1 MTQSYCYNCM
11 RPLEGAEVCKYCGTD
26 CRAQLRGKPYYLPCG
41 TVLSNRYIIGR
52 VIGEGGFGITYIGM
66 DTTLSKRVAVK
77 EFYPAGIASRNSA
90 VSKEIGVLNE
100 RQGFFRGGVERFM
113 VEAKSVAA
121 FSDEEGIVD
130 VQDYFQ
136 ENNTAY
142 IVMDFLDG
150 ENLKQYMRHHGLF
163 EPEKLI
169 ELLMPVMKA
178 LKDMHAKCIIH
189 RDISPDNIMYT
200 KKGTLKLMD
209 FGSARSYIDDEK
221 QIAIIL
227 KQGFAPEE
235 QFRHDGEQGP
245 FNDVYALCATIYT
258 CVTGK
263 VPPVAKDRVENDT
276 LVPPSKLGIKIS
288 SVHEQAILHGLAVF
302 VRDRTP
308 DMDALITEL
317 TAKVPVDIQT
327 AHTITYRAKPK
338 NENQGQP
345 KTSPS
350 DKKPEPDAPPAS
362 PNEYMN
368 ARKTTNAT
376 IIPNEE
382 PTPHKPLWKTLFLYG
397 IPIVLILAA
406 MTAGAV
412 LLFNHMGLNKDSLKS
427 EPSTEVETT
436 FNIKDLLSGIDQ
448 THPTFTD
455 PTNSQETTEP
465 VVTTAPP
472 PISADEAKAQKEEL
486 KSFFLS
492 NVEHNDSEARYGER
506 IELRNIYHVES
517 KYNNAITYIC
527 FLYRNASSDYYKV
540 MYVPAQQFSLK
551 GGKLE
556 YSSTYM
562 NASRSAKSL
571 AEAMENCWLLS
582 DTFRNQYTKTTI
594 F

>member
-1 MTQSYCYNCM
+1 MQKYCYNCM
-11 RPLEGAEVCKYCGTD
+11 RPLDGAEVCKHCGTD
-26 CRAQLRGKPYYLPCG
+26 CKALFRGKPYFLPCG

-77 EFYPAGIASRNSA
+77 EFYPSGIASRNSA
-90 VSKEIGVLNE
+90 VSKEISVLNE

-142 IVMDFLDG
+142 IVMDYLDG

-163 EPEKLI
+163 EPERLI
-169 ELLMPVMKA
+169 RLLMPVMKA
-178 LKDMHAKCIIH
+178 LKDMHVNGIIH

-235 QFRHDGEQGP
+235 QFRHNGEQGP

-258 CVTGK
+258 CITGK

-276 LVPPSKLGIKIS
+276 LIPPSKLGIKIS

-302 VRDRTP
+302 VKDRTP
-308 DMDALITEL
+308 DIDALITEL

-338 NENQGQP
+338 NGDQGQQANDP
-345 KTSPS
+345 
-350 DKKPEPDAPPAS
+350 DKKAPPAS

-376 IIPNEE
+376 IIPNDE
-382 PTPHKPLWKTLFLYG
+382 PTPQKPLRKTLLLYG
-397 IPIVLILAA
+397 IPIILILAV
-406 MTAGAV
+406 MIGGGI
-412 LLFNHMGLNKDSLKS
+412 LLFNHPGSNKDSLKS
-427 EPSTEVETT
+427 EPSTEAETT

-455 PTNSQETTEP
+455 PTNTQETTEP

-472 PISADEAKAQKEEL
+472 PISADEAKAQEDEL
-486 KSFFLS
+486 RSFFLS
-492 NVEHNDSEARYGER
+492 NVEHNDNEARYGER

-527 FLYRNASSDYYKV
+527 FLYRNASSDYYRV
-540 MYVPAQQFSLK
+540 MYVPAQQFSIK
-551 GGKLE
+551 DGKLE
-556 YSSTYM
+556 YISTFM
-562 NASRSAKSL
+562 NASRSAKSM

-582 DTFRNQYTKTTI
+582 DTFRNQYNKTTI

>member
-1 MTQSYCYNCM
+1 MQEYCYNCM
-11 RPLEGAEVCKYCGTD
+11 RPLEGAAFCKYCGAD
-26 CRAQLRGKPYYLPCG
+26 SKVKPQGKPYFLPCG

-77 EFYPAGIASRNSA
+77 EFYPSGIAARNSA
-90 VSKEIGVLNE
+90 VSNEIGVLSE
-100 RQGFFRGGVERFM
+100 RRGFFRGGVERFM
-113 VEAKSVAA
+113 FEAKSVAA

-142 IVMDFLDG
+142 IVMDYLDG
-150 ENLKQYMRHHGLF
+150 ENLKQYMRHRGLF

-178 LKDMHAKCIIH
+178 LKDMHAKGIIH

-258 CVTGK
+258 CITGK

-308 DMDALITEL
+308 DMDTLITEL
-317 TAKVPVDIQT
+317 TAKAPVNIQT
-327 AHTITYRAKPK
+327 ANTITYPVKPK
-338 NENQGQP
+338 SENQGQQTADP
-345 KTSPS
+345 
-350 DKKPEPDAPPAS
+350 DKKPAPPGAPPAS

-382 PTPHKPLWKTLFLYG
+382 PTPQKPLWKTLLLYG
-397 IPIVLILAA
+397 IPIVLILAV
-406 MTAGAV
+406 MIGGAV
-412 LLFNHMGLNKDSLKS
+412 LLFNHLGSNKDSLKS
-427 EPSTEVETT
+427 EPSTEAETT

-455 PTNSQETTEP
+455 PTNTQETTES

-472 PISADEAKAQKEEL
+472 PLSASEANAHADEL

-492 NVEHNDSEARYGER
+492 NVEHNDNEARYGER

-517 KYNNAITYIC
+517 RYNNAITYIC
-527 FLYRNASSDYYKV
+527 FLYRNASADYYRV
-540 MYVPAQQFSLK
+540 MYVPAQQFSIK
-551 GGKLE
+551 DGKLE

>member
-1 MTQSYCYNCM
+1 MQKYCYNCM
-11 RPLEGAEVCKYCGTD
+11 RPLDGAEVCKHCGTD
-26 CRAQLRGKPYYLPCG
+26 CKALFRGKPYFLPCG

-77 EFYPAGIASRNSA
+77 EFYPSGIASRNSA
-90 VSKEIGVLNE
+90 VSKEISVLNE

-142 IVMDFLDG
+142 IVMDYLDG
-150 ENLKQYMRHHGLF
+150 E
-163 EPEKLI
+163 KLI
-169 ELLMPVMKA
+169 RLLMPVMKA
-178 LKDMHAKCIIH
+178 LKDMHVNGIIH

-235 QFRHDGEQGP
+235 QFRHNGEQGP

-258 CVTGK
+258 CITGK

-276 LVPPSKLGIKIS
+276 LIPPSKLGIKIS

-302 VRDRTP
+302 VKDRTP
-308 DMDALITEL
+308 DIDALITEL

-338 NENQGQP
+338 NGDQGQQANDP
-345 KTSPS
+345 
-350 DKKPEPDAPPAS
+350 DKKAPPAS

-376 IIPNEE
+376 IIPNDE
-382 PTPHKPLWKTLFLYG
+382 PTPQKPLRKTLLLYG
-397 IPIVLILAA
+397 IPIILILAV
-406 MTAGAV
+406 MIGGGI
-412 LLFNHMGLNKDSLKS
+412 LLFNHPGSNKDSLKS
-427 EPSTEVETT
+427 EPSTEAETT

-455 PTNSQETTEP
+455 PTNTQETTEP

-472 PISADEAKAQKEEL
+472 PISADEAKAQEDEL
-486 KSFFLS
+486 RSFFLS
-492 NVEHNDSEARYGER
+492 NVEHNDNEARYGER

-527 FLYRNASSDYYKV
+527 FLYRNASSDYYRV
-540 MYVPAQQFSLK
+540 MYVPAQQFSIK
-551 GGKLE
+551 DGKLE
-556 YSSTYM
+556 YISTFM
-562 NASRSAKSL
+562 NASRSAKSM

-582 DTFRNQYTKTTI
+582 DTFRNQYNKTTI